1 MARLLARS
9 AESCFWMARYMERA
23 ENLARL
29 LDVTETFSRDS
40 RGANDWA
47 SVVAL
52 NADHER
58 FAERHAQ
65 PTVDAVIHFY
75 VLDGGNPTSILSAVR
90 AARENARILRPLIST
105 EMWSQLNVF
114 YNWMLG
120 LTPEH
125 IAVHRLSA
133 LLGQIKESCQAHT
146 GILEGTFYRDE
157 GWYFYQMGKMLERA
171 DQTSRLLD
179 IKYHTLQPQGV
190 AITRM
195 IDDSQWNAVL
205 RAASGYHAFRR
216 IHPRGMRVEA
226 VVDFLLHN
234 PSFPRSISVC
244 VEQLDGYLTEL
255 KSRYSLKG
263 GNSALEMLD
272 EVRAV
277 ATSKSVDAILS
288 EGLHDY
294 LDGVQ
299 VQLGAL
305 TNEIGRSFFAREL
318 ESGQNQSAA

>member
-1 MARLLARS
+1 MARLLARN

-52 NADHER
+52 NADQER
-58 FAERHAQ
+58 FEQRHTEATTQ
-65 PTVDAVIHFY
+65 AVIHFY
-75 VLDGGNPTSILSAVR
+75 VLDGGNPTSILSSVR
-90 AARENARILRPLIST
+90 AARENARVLRPLIST

-120 LTPEH
+120 LAPET

-133 LLGQIKESCQAHT
+133 LLGQIKEGCQAHA

-157 GWYFYQMGKMLERA
+157 AWYFYQMGKMIERA
-171 DQTSRLLD
+171 DQTTRLLD
-179 IKYHTLQPQGV
+179 IKYHTLQPRGQ
-190 AITRM
+190 AIVRM

-205 RAASGYHAFRR
+205 RAAAGYHAFRR

-226 VVDFLLHN
+226 VVDFLLHD
-234 PSFPRSISVC
+234 PSFPRSIVGC
-244 VEQLDGYLTEL
+244 VERLDEYLTEV
-255 KSRYSLKG
+255 KSRYSLRA
-263 GNSALEMLD
+263 GNTALELLD
-272 EVRAV
+272 EVRSVLTSTPV
-277 ATSKSVDAILS
+277 ASVMDQ
-288 EGLHDY
+288 GLHAY

-299 VQLGAL
+299 LQLAGL
-305 TNEIGRSFFAREL
+305 TDAISRSFFARDGG
-318 ESGQNQSAA
+318 GQAQSAA